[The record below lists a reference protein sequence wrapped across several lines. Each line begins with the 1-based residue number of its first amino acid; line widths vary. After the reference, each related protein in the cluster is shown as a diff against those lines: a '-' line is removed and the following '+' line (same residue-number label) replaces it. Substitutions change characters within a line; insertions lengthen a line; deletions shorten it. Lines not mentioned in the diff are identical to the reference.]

1 MGYFRRKLVAGMGY
15 LWALLALPII
25 LATFMGGG
33 FLAHQLVSFTG
44 IKVSPWFTGGDILQ
58 TIEHNTYRTLIHRA
72 VFDGLIGERNRG
84 FIRIDFQPKGELLPE
99 KLWEGIDYNQDG
111 TVDFKIQLDLI
122 RNQARLRNK
131 QPYVVRIQS
140 VDQVNDER
148 VVRVLLI
155 NR

>member
-1 MGYFRRKLVAGMGY
+1 MVYFRQKLAAGTGY

-25 LATFMGGG
+25 LATFMGGS
-33 FLAHQLVSFTG
+33 FLAHQLVLFTG

-72 VFDGLIGERNRG
+72 VFDGLIGERSRG
-84 FIRIDFQPKGELLPE
+84 FIQIDFQPEGGLLPE
-99 KLWEGIDYNQDG
+99 KLWEEIDYNQDG
-111 TVDFKIQLDLI
+111 TIDFKIQLDSI
-122 RNQARLRNK
+122 KNQARLRNK
-131 QPYVVRIQS
+131 QPYVVGIQS
-140 VDQVNDER
+140 VDKVNDES